1 MQATDFDRLIGIEVH
16 TTKAPGIGGR
26 LRRHPEDFIVQEI
39 GIDGDIS
46 PLKPVSKQYPD
57 QPGKFIAFFL
67 VKRNIDSIQAIRR
80 ISRALGISYKRFS
93 YAGIKDR
100 RAVTSQRITL
110 YRGAPHDLIGRE
122 IRNIQLLHPHRVRK
136 PIVPGELLGNHF
148 SIIIRDLEVAAK
160 EVVNRITA
168 IRQEY
173 ESQGGI
179 LNFFGHQRF
188 GVIQP
193 TTHLI
198 GKQILLG
205 NLQEAIRILLDI
217 THIDVPPS
225 DEDAE
230 EENARSQK
238 RTDPQRHSK
247 YRTYERAISNYLSK
261 HPGDYR
267 GSLSVLPKDLVR
279 LYIHA
284 YQAFLFNR
292 AVSQRAKQG
301 IPLNHPIVGDFTM
314 PTTGEIHAARMV
326 TTTTLSQAE
335 KDLQNGHHKL
345 VIPIIGYDFEHIE
358 FKGPLGKI
366 LTTILEEEQIT
377 PIQFRLKHLPALSQR
392 GTFRPILIQPTN
404 FQFRKLDEESET
416 VVRVSFD
423 LKKGSYASV
432 VLREFIKPKY
442 PTQL

>member
-1 MQATDFDRLIGIEVH
+1 MQSTDFDKFIGIEIY

-26 LRRHPEDFIVQEI
+26 LRRHLEDFVVQEI
-39 GIDGDIS
+39 GIDGDVA
-46 PLKPVSKQYPD
+46 PLKPASKDYPD

-100 RAVTSQRITL
+100 RAVSSQRITL
-110 YRGAPHDLIGRE
+110 YRGDPHDLIGRE
-122 IRNIQLLHPHRVRK
+122 IPNIQLLHPHRVQK
-136 PIVPGELLGNHF
+136 PILPGQLFGNHF
-148 SIIIRDLEVAAK
+148 TIIIRDLDVTGK

-168 IRQEY
+168 IQQEY
-173 ESQGGI
+173 EKQSGI
-179 LNFFGHQRF
+179 INFFGHQRF
-188 GVIQP
+188 GVTQP

-205 NLQEAIRILLDI
+205 NLQEAIHILLDI
-217 THIDVPPS
+217 SRIDDPS
-225 DEDAE
+225 SKEDN
-230 EENARSQK
+230 ENSLE
-238 RTDPQRHSK
+238 RTETQRHTK
-247 YRTYERAISNYLSK
+247 YRTYERAISNYLAK
-261 HPGDYR
+261 HPGDYK

-284 YQAFLFNR
+284 YQAFLFNK
-292 AVSQRAKQG
+292 ALSQRAKRG
-301 IPLNHPIVGDFTM
+301 IQLNNPTVGDFTM
-314 PTTGEIHAARMV
+314 PTTGEIHATRMV
-326 TTTTLSQAE
+326 TTATLPQTE
-335 KDLQNGHHKL
+335 EDIKNGLRKL

-358 FKGPLGKI
+358 FEGPMGEIITK
-366 LTTILEEEQIT
+366 ILEEEQIS
-377 PIQFRLKHLPALSQR
+377 PNMFRLKHLPAFNSR
-392 GTFRPILIQPTN
+392 GTFRPILIQPNN
-404 FQFRKLDEESET
+404 FQFSKINEEAET
-416 VVRVSFD
+416 AVRFSFD